1 MLIDQQK
8 HPKDHDKNDEAEDD
22 ETSRWRNTKD
32 QDKNDEAEDDE
43 DKKDSK
49 SPKESVSVTIPL
61 RTTRWVT
68 KTPKGTNDNN
78 SFPFGPHD
86 G

>member
-8 HPKDHDKNDEAEDD
+8 HPKNQ
-22 ETSRWRNTKD
+22 D

-49 SPKESVSVTIPL
+49 SPKELP
-61 RTTRWVT
+61 
-68 KTPKGTNDNN
+68 N
-78 SFPFGPHD
+78 SFGTVNQRI